1 MSYHETTVQKGE
13 ISFIMKTMVLDI
25 GGTAIKSAIFEND
38 HLYDIRE
45 TPTQASLGGTHVMTT
60 AQEVIS
66 SYKEQYDFSDI
77 GISTAGQVDPVK
89 GRIIYANKNIP
100 GYTGT
105 PIREIMES
113 AFQVPVYVEN
123 DVNAAALGEAVYGAG
138 RGESDFVCLTYGT
151 GVGGAMFTNGKLY
164 HGSSCSAGEFGAMII
179 HPEDGY
185 PEIDMFSGCYEKY
198 ASTTALISQAKA
210 FDPAITNGKQLFSR
224 FEEPDIRQLID
235 YWIQEIVYGL
245 VSITH
250 MLNPSCI
257 ILGGGIMEQPYIPA
271 RIEELLLPSV
281 MSSFRHVKI
290 KKATLGN
297 QAGMLGASTLKNMDS
312 TTKGG
317 IDFGR

>member
-1 MSYHETTVQKGE
+1 MSYHETTIQKGE

-38 HLYDIRE
+38 QLCDIRE
-45 TPTQASLGGTHVMTT
+45 TPTQASLGGAHVMKT

-66 SYKEQYDFSDI
+66 SYKEQYDFSSI
-77 GISTAGQVDPVK
+77 GISTAGQVDPVH

-113 AFQVPVYVEN
+113 AFLVPVYVEN

-138 RGESDFVCLTYGT
+138 QGESDFVCLTYGT
-151 GVGGAMFTNGKLY
+151 GVGGAMFTGGKLY

-179 HPEDGY
+179 HPEDRY

-198 ASTTALISQAKA
+198 ASTTALITLARTY
-210 FDPAITNGKQLFSR
+210 DPALTNGKLLFSR
-224 FEEPDIRQLID
+224 FEEPDIHQIID
-235 YWIQEIVYGL
+235 CWIQEIVYGL

-297 QAGMLGASTLKNMDS
+297 QAGMLGAATLCHNPH
-312 TTKGG
+312 
-317 IDFGR
+317 